1 MRPAG
6 SPLRLALVSRAKGYP
21 VLLLIPDKMSSEKVL
36 HLKALGAHGPIH
48 SFEPKSSESRVSS
61 FLAMRM
67 RDERSGT

>member
-36 HLKALGAHGPIH
+36 HLKALGAHRPI
-48 SFEPKSSESRVSS
+48 FVRTQALRVKSLIVSRS
-61 FLAMRM
+61 AYAR
-67 RDERSGT
+67 